1 MKDSIPGFQYM
12 IELVS
17 EKKKKIFFLTKRLS
31 YKTNF
36 NMWIL
41 FINHLEA
48 ISLVQKMS
56 EKTQFN
62 ITHKKSLEK
71 QVLSWDII

>member
-17 EKKKKIFFLTKRLS
+17 EKKKKDLKKRLS
-31 YKTNF
+31 YKANY
-36 NMWIL
+36 NMWVL

-48 ISLVQKMS
+48 ISLVEMMS
-56 EKTQFN
+56 EKTQFI
-62 ITHKKSLEK
+62 ITHRKSSEK

>member
-1 MKDSIPGFQYM
+1 
-12 IELVS
+12 
-17 EKKKKIFFLTKRLS
+17 
-31 YKTNF
+31 
-36 NMWIL
+36 MWIL

>member
-17 EKKKKIFFLTKRLS
+17 EKKKDLKKRLS
-31 YKTNF
+31 YKANY
-36 NMWIL
+36 NMWVL

-48 ISLVQKMS
+48 ISLVEKMS
-56 EKTQFN
+56 EKTQFT
-62 ITHKKSLEK
+62 ITHRKSLEK